1 MTGLI
6 NPSMGPG
13 GFILAY
19 YNKYGEVEGQAAQ
32 WLITFPRDYVMILDL
47 GLGLGLGLLLR
58 LQLL

>member
-1 MTGLI
+1 
-6 NPSMGPG
+6 MGPG